1 MTKRRCQSRHCS
13 GVRSSPPARCDPL
26 PRLMVVNIPVRSA
39 RLLVRAYKERVFAEP
54 TAPFLHDAGAKMF
67 RVHCK
72 IKRIESL
79 DTLLK
84 PITRGGGINENVRP
98 GDSAENLVLVLPVV
112 ALLGARA
119 ALSRRS
125 RRRMRRSP
133 TSPLLTNNAV
143 KLQPGKWQTVV
154 KILSIDAPGLPAQ
167 MAGPMKQQMSAMG
180 AQTVETCVTPEMAA
194 KPPENMFGGAQN
206 CTYEKFEMTGG
217 KIDATLV
224 CKGGCRWRTG

>member
-1 MTKRRCQSRHCS
+1 MTTFS
-13 GVRSSPPARCDPL
+13 
-26 PRLMVVNIPVRSA
+26 
-39 RLLVRAYKERVFAEP
+39 
-54 TAPFLHDAGAKMF
+54 
-67 RVHCK
+67 
-72 IKRIESL
+72 
-79 DTLLK
+79 
-84 PITRGGGINENVRP
+84 
-98 GDSAENLVLVLPVV
+98 GDSMKNLVLILPVV
-112 ALLGARA
+112 ALLGACNSQPTVKAENASVADVTA
-119 ALSRRS
+119 A
-125 RRRMRRSP
+125 
-133 TSPLLTNNAV
+133 TNNAV

-224 CKGGCRWRTG
+224 CKGGAGGAPGDLRSTMSGTISGTAYDVTSEASMSMPAMPGAPAGGKVNTKTQVVGKRIGDCDAPKAG